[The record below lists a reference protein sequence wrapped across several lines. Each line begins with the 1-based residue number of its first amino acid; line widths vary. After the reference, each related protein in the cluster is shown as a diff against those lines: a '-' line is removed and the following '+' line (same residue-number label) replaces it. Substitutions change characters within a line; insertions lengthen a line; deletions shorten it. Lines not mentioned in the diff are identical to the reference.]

1 MFFWVYLLLLL
12 KMAVKLFRNFALIN
26 IINLLGIFLT

>member
-1 MFFWVYLLLLL
+1 MV
-12 KMAVKLFRNFALIN
+12 AKLFRNFALIN